1 LDGASNFRTLFA
13 IGHCPKKLILAAADC
28 AENPDAVPPPE
39 LALAWR
45 IERWG
50 ASANYNGEIPMR
62 LLRRMAAALN
72 VYAAFSSYQHGSA
85 RLADWAR
92 HNPMYSKIVWDVR
105 AMREQN
111 A

>member
-1 LDGASNFRTLFA
+1 
-13 IGHCPKKLILAAADC
+13 
-28 AENPDAVPPPE
+28 
-39 LALAWR
+39 
-45 IERWG
+45 
-50 ASANYNGEIPMR
+50 
-62 LLRRMAAALN
+62 MAAALN